1 MRRPIMGHGACPL
14 SSFSPAPVAAARG
27 RGAAHRRRRPLPR
40 ALTLPVALALFALL
54 LLPASRPAAADGIA
68 PRTVSAASAPA
79 LSPPSFVLAPD
90 VAAVPYGT
98 AVAIS
103 GDTAAVTGRV
113 GTQAVVFVFF
123 RTAAG
128 WVQQAAIA
136 DAAGADPASVF
147 GSALAISGD
156 LLAVG
161 AGAEDAP
168 VSSVYVYARAGGVWS
183 PQSHLQPGRASE
195 LGFGAALALAGD
207 TLVVGVPG
215 SSESDYSSTPGA
227 AFVYVRAG
235 AGWVRQAVLAAE
247 SPAAADRFGQG
258 VAVAHQHVVVGG
270 QGFAEIFDFAGPGWQ
285 RTAALRGSGA
295 GTAFGSAVAASNETA
310 AVADPSSQ
318 RVSVFIHT
326 SAGWFHQA
334 EIAPPAGATPSD
346 EFGAAIAL
354 SQDALAIGAP
364 GTAGACGPD
373 SGAVYAY
380 VKLRHRWLL
389 ESGFALPAPPA
400 GDRFGSTVAITL
412 HAALVGSNA
421 TSPVPTEAW
430 VLDRLDHP

>member
-27 RGAAHRRRRPLPR
+27 GGAAHGRRRPLPG

-136 DAAGADPASVF
+136 DPAGADPASVF

-215 SSESDYSSTPGA
+215 SSESDYGSTPGA
-227 AFVYVRAG
+227 AFIYVRAG

-247 SPAAADRFGQG
+247 SPAAADLFGQAGAGAPQHAVG
-258 VAVAHQHVVVGG
+258 VRERR
-270 QGFAEIFDFAGPGWQ
+270 AESFDTVRPGWQ
-285 RTAALRGSGA
+285 RTAAHPGSGA
-295 GTAFGSAVAASNETA
+295 
-310 AVADPSSQ
+310 
-318 RVSVFIHT
+318 R
-326 SAGWFHQA
+326 
-334 EIAPPAGATPSD
+334 
-346 EFGAAIAL
+346 
-354 SQDALAIGAP
+354 
-364 GTAGACGPD
+364 
-373 SGAVYAY
+373 
-380 VKLRHRWLL
+380 
-389 ESGFALPAPPA
+389 
-400 GDRFGSTVAITL
+400 
-412 HAALVGSNA
+412 AALGRAVGASA
-421 TSPVPTEAW
+421 CTPAVGDPPS
-430 VLDRLDHP
+430 H